1 MNVLCYRKW
10 KSSSTRLTILLCSF
24 FSTISE
30 QAACVQVTWTTGC
43 LLSTNS
49 LIWRH
54 VNKRTAQWL
63 KKKKWSADG
72 APRNLVSNLGLIIRY
87 SGWNLLQF
95 PWVPQDKLHNKRCH
109 ESTTASF
116 NILSNELF
124 INRLKPND
132 PYMGHTAPL
141 TSKRCILYIYS
152 TNTGTEYIKHALYSP
167 FFLLKM

>member
-10 KSSSTRLTILLCSF
+10 KSRSTRLTIILCSF

-30 QAACVQVTWTTGC
+30 QAACVQVTWTAGY

-54 VNKRTAQWL
+54 VNKRTAQRL
-63 KKKKWSADG
+63 NERKWSADG
-72 APRNLVSNLGLIIRY
+72 APRTLVSNLGLIIRY

-95 PWVPQDKLHNKRCH
+95 PWVPQDKLRNKRSN
-109 ESTTASF
+109 ESTTPSF

-141 TSKRCILYIYS
+141 TSKRCILYMYLFNKYRYWI
-152 TNTGTEYIKHALYSP
+152 
-167 FFLLKM
+167 F